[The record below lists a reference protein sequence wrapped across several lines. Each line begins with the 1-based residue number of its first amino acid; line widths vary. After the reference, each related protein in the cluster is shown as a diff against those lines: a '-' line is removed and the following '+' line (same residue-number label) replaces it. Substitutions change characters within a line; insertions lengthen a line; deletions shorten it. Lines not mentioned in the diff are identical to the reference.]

1 MVELA
6 ELLEHP
12 RGRKS
17 KLVVSKRRDVVAS
30 DIAAL
35 ASARPLEQVQPVGQ
49 LRHQHHLLARL
60 LAEGKQLTEAAEIT
74 GYSVTYI
81 SRLKT
86 QDSSFKD
93 LIQYYKEQ
101 VQEIFIS
108 VHERLKGLGL
118 NTIEEL
124 QERLALEPEGWSK
137 RELMELAALCL
148 DRSGFGP
155 TQNVKAS
162 VTVLTPELITTLKAE
177 IAARAHGSIRQISP
191 GDKITPLG
199 KVIEHE
205 SKPSEKE
212 AQLVPSEGDD
222 FSTLCREV
230 LNEELRR

>member
-1 MVELA
+1 MVELS

-17 KLVVSKRRDVVAS
+17 KLVVEKRRDLTAADVAS
-30 DIAAL
+30 L
-35 ASARPLEQVQPVGQ
+35 AHARPLEQVTPIGQ

-60 LAEGKQLTEAAEIT
+60 LAEGKQVTEAAEIT

-86 QDSSFKD
+86 QDKSFKD
-93 LIQYYKEQ
+93 LIAYYGEQ
-101 VQEIFIS
+101 VQEIYVS

-124 QERLALEPEGWSK
+124 QDRLAEEPEKFTK
-137 RELMELAALCL
+137 RELMELAALCF

-162 VTVLTPELITTLKAE
+162 IAVLSAETIVQLKTE
-177 IAARAHGSIRQISP
+177 IARRQNGTVRQIQSDR
-191 GDKITPLG
+191 GSSGGTT
-199 KVIEHE
+199 IEHE
-205 SKPSEKE
+205 ATPKSTVLRME
-212 AQLVPSEGDD
+212 SEGDD
-222 FSTLCREV
+222 FSALCREV
-230 LNEELRR
+230 VEEESRR